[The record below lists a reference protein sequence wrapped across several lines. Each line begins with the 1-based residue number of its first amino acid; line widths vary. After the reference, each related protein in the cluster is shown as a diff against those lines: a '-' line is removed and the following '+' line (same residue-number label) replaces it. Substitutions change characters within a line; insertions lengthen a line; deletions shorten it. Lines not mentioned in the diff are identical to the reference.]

1 MKKLLC
7 LLLPLLFIGSLNA
20 QERFTVP
27 ERTHD
32 QKHQRTIYQ
41 SWSVYAVGINFAK
54 SQDVSAYDY
63 GKYVGSLFAQ
73 SWNKESGFDGFVRGM
88 IFNYE
93 NFRTEADG
101 EIVIVE
107 NDDGS
112 VVVKFPAIM
121 LKKYFPEGNPYASFQ
136 EALDCF
142 QGMLE
147 NIGDYMGCTA
157 IQEVVGETIVN
168 TIKLK

>member
-20 QERFTVP
+20 QDRFIVP
-27 ERTHD
+27 ERTPD
-32 QKHQRTIYQ
+32 QKHQRTLYQ
-41 SWSVYAVGINFAK
+41 SWSVYAAGINFAK
-54 SQDVSAYDY
+54 SQNVSAYDY

-73 SWNKESGFDGFVRGM
+73 SWNKESGLDGFVRGM

-93 NFRTEADG
+93 NWRIEADG
-101 EIVIVE
+101 KIVIIE

-112 VVVKFPAIM
+112 VVIKYPAIM

-142 QGMLE
+142 RGILE

-157 IQEVVGETIVN
+157 TQEIVGETIVN
-168 TIKLK
+168 SIKLK